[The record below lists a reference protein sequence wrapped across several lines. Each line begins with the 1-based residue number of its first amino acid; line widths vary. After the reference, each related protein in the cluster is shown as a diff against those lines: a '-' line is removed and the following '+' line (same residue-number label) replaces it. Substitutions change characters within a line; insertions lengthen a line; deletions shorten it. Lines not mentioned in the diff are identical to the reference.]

1 MWGHINTRGDIDEY
15 QVTIATAHDLTIR
28 LQARREVNGKLE
40 SADQSNGYYPYE
52 IWHNG
57 RNLAFSTLEAR
68 THTDVRY
75 PHHTGAGEANYTWA
89 FSDFHPVDNQDWLG
103 GPGNDEIITNTK
115 MFGQDFNTFS
125 PTVQQR
131 LKDWG
136 AWLTST
142 VGYDGYRLDF
152 VRGFQESFAASW
164 INAIPRKDGRQRFVV
179 GEYWGS
185 SSRIQGWVN
194 ALAAQGADA
203 DAFDFPLK
211 STLTDMANGDA
222 SWDMRWLNHAGMVRN
237 DQGQSLPGT
246 SVVTFVENHDS
257 GKEHDKWVRKDWQL
271 AYAYLLFAEG
281 RPCLFYPHFFGVTQ
295 VDAHNSQYTVTAP
308 PSLRSTLERLIHV
321 RKTYLG
327 GTMAVLSDAGQPVA
341 PGGRPSCVRR
351 TPSRQRCENGCPPR
365 HQQP

>member
-1 MWGHINTRGDIDEY
+1 M
-15 QVTIATAHDLTIR
+15 
-28 LQARREVNGKLE
+28 
-40 SADQSNGYYPYE
+40 
-52 IWHNG
+52 
-57 RNLAFSTLEAR
+57 
-68 THTDVRY
+68 
-75 PHHTGAGEANYTWA
+75 
-89 FSDFHPVDNQDWLG
+89 
-103 GPGNDEIITNTK
+103 
-115 MFGQDFNTFS
+115 
-125 PTVQQR
+125 
-131 LKDWG
+131 
-136 AWLTST
+136 
-142 VGYDGYRLDF
+142 
-152 VRGFQESFAASW
+152 
-164 INAIPRKDGRQRFVV
+164 
-179 GEYWGS
+179 
-185 SSRIQGWVN
+185 N

-327 GTMAVLSDAGQPVA
+327 GTMAVLSDAGNPWHPEDARHVYVARRQGSGAKTGALLVINNHDRETKGLWVDHA
-341 PGGRPSCVRR
+341 PGPGYATWANKTLINALDGSNTVQVFGDGRVLLSAPPRGFAVYVPQDEYVAFS
-351 TPSRQRCENGCPPR
+351 PSR
-365 HQQP
+365 